1 MRALAVYLG
10 TTVLLIGACGGG
22 SSGGTCDNLACLRT
36 GNDLMLGCAT
46 SATCVVEQASTGG
59 GTMCF
64 DNGVKIQASIDIATS
79 GTQSAM
85 TYTYRVKKNESLC
98 YTQSIASIQSWGD
111 GGLAYRM
118 DTTMT
123 DGAGTTVMTASSD
136 QNNVATV
143 TCPGKKP
150 TAYTESCGYPDV
162 TRSPYVS
169 LGSAPPTC
177 TAGTCSF

>member
-1 MRALAVYLG
+1 MRALAGFLG
-10 TTVLLIGACGGG
+10 TTVLFIGACGGG
-22 SSGGTCDNLACLRT
+22 SSGGTCDNLACLQT
-36 GNDLMLGCAT
+36 ALNLMLGCGT
-46 SATCVVEQASTGG
+46 SATCVVEQDSTGG

-64 DNGVKIQASIDIATS
+64 DNGVKIQASIEIAS
-79 GTQSAM
+79 GPPQTM

-98 YTQSIASIQSWGD
+98 YTQSIANIQWWGD

-118 DTTMT
+118 DSTMT
-123 DGAGTTVMTASSD
+123 DGAGTTVVTASTD
-136 QNNVATV
+136 QNNVTTV

-150 TAYTESCGYPDV
+150 AVYTESCGYPDV

-169 LGSAPPTC
+169 LVSTPPTC